1 MVSPSV
7 TLAYADYR
15 FNRAFDIKSGFR
27 TRSIL
32 CTPMINAEGEIIGV
46 FQAINKLTDPSVFV
60 AEDVQQI
67 TSFSSVAASTIQK
80 SLEFKKLQTDL
91 RDTSMS
97 RMYMS
102 SILQTMPSC
111 IMTINKDGRLVLP
124 SKSAIN

>member
-1 MVSPSV
+1 
-7 TLAYADYR
+7 
-15 FNRAFDIKSGFR
+15 
-27 TRSIL
+27 
-32 CTPMINAEGEIIGV
+32 MINAEGEIIGV

-111 IMTINKDGRLVLP
+111 IMTINKDGRLVIP